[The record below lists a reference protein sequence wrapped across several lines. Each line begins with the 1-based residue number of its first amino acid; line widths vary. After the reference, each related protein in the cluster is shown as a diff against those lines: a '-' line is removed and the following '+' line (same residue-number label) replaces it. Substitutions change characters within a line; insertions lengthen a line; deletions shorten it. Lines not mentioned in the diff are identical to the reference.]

1 MSSTP
6 RVLIALLAAIAVA
19 VSASAGAV
27 SAKKSKPASRTP
39 SAAVAKKAATAPAA
53 RKKNVA
59 ASSKKA
65 GAAASKKAG
74 AAPAKKKTIS
84 LRGKKIAI
92 RARSVVAPPPVVIPI
107 ADAHAVARDAAGVA
121 RDFDRWLDGVEG
133 SGDIAGLAATIIKD
147 DKVLLER
154 GIGYS
159 DMNTRERIS
168 GDTVFRLASL
178 SKAFASALAGLLV
191 ERNQLHWDTRVGNM
205 LPTFTLN
212 DSVSAQKLTV
222 RDILSH
228 RVGLPHNTY
237 DHLLEQDEPYELL
250 VNRLG
255 EVPLTCPVG
264 DCYGY
269 QNIAFSLI
277 GDITYA
283 ATGDFYYHQ
292 VEKRIFHPLGMRTA
306 TYGRDALE
314 ASKSWARPHHRFGSG
329 WSPIAPNENY
339 YHVAPAAGVNASIR
353 DMEQWLIAQMGGRPD
368 VLSPALLDTL
378 HTPLVETER
387 EKRASP
393 WRRGRLL
400 DAQYALGWRIY
411 DYAGTTLVFH
421 AGAVQGYRGIIAFL
435 PKYRFGAVML
445 WNCESAVPMG
455 LMPML
460 IDRYLGLPDVNWA
473 GIDHGDSSD
482 FAGGS
487 D

>member
-1 MSSTP
+1 MSSTA

-19 VSASAGAV
+19 ASASASAAPATT
-27 SAKKSKPASRTP
+27 AKKSRPATV
-39 SAAVAKKAATAPAA
+39 VAKKASASATA
-53 RKKNVA
+53 KK
-59 ASSKKA
+59 S
-65 GAAASKKAG
+65 AAASAGKAATKKAATPRKG
-74 AAPAKKKTIS
+74 IAAK
-84 LRGKKIAI
+84 RGKRASI
-92 RARSVVAPPPVVIPI
+92 RTRRAAAAVVPAPIPI
-107 ADAHAVARDAAGVA
+107 PVFDSRAVARDAAAVA

-133 SGDIAGLAATIIKD
+133 TNDVAGLAAAIVKD

-154 GIGYS
+154 GIGYADTS
-159 DMNTRERIS
+159 TRERVS
-168 GDTVFRLASL
+168 GDTTFRLASL
-178 SKAFASALAGLLV
+178 SKAFAATLAGLLV
-191 ERNQLHWDTRVGNM
+191 ERGQLHWDTRVADL
-205 LPTFTLN
+205 LPAFTLN
-212 DSVSAQKLTV
+212 DVTGAQKLTV

-237 DHLLEQDEPYELL
+237 DNLLEQDEPYQVL
-250 VNRLG
+250 VGRLG

-269 QNIAFSLI
+269 QNVAFSLI
-277 GDITYA
+277 GDVTYA

-306 TYGRDALE
+306 TYGREALE
-314 ASKSWARPHHRFGSG
+314 DSKSWARPHHRSGASG
-329 WSPIAPNENY
+329 WSPFAPKENY
-339 YHVAPAAGVNASIR
+339 YHLPPAAGVNASVR

-368 VLSPALLDTL
+368 VLSPALLQTL
-378 HTPLVETER
+378 HAPLVETER

-400 DAQYALGWRIY
+400 DARYALGWRVY

-421 AGAVQGYRGIIAFL
+421 AGAVQGYRAIIAFL

-460 IDRYLGLPDVNWA
+460 IDRYLGLPEVNWA
-473 GIDHGDSSD
+473 GIDHGDSPD
-482 FAGGS
+482 LAGGT